1 MQLYKIYF
9 VYILTKMTLEKKLQE
24 ILFLINQEKYKELIP
39 KIHELLKE
47 KYQSIPLYG
56 NLGLSYLKLN
66 KNYLAIKYFLKVKKI
81 DKNNMNANHN
91 LGLAY
96 SKINEIDKAIN
107 CYDQALEAIEEYPF
121 FFYNINRIFGV
132 TISKL

>member
-81 DKNNMNANHN
+81 DKNNINANHN

-107 CYDQALEAIEEYPF
+107 FYDQPS
-121 FFYNINRIFGV
+121 N
-132 TISKL
+132 